1 MRRFKY
7 FAGVLV
13 LIAVVMTIGLS
24 LADGSKKKG
33 KEDKPKGE
41 AKLVTEKNFG
51 SEVLKSKKPVLVDF
65 YADWCGPCRM
75 LAPIIAEIAK
85 EKAERLK
92 VCKVDSDKSKELANK
107 YNIRSIPTLILFKE
121 GKEVARSIG
130 YRDKKALL
138 DWLAQQ
144 LK

>member
-1 MRRFKY
+1 M
-7 FAGVLV
+7 LV

-24 LADGSKKKG
+24 LADDSKKKG
-33 KEDKPKGE
+33 KENKPRGE
-41 AKLVTEKNFG
+41 VTLVTKKNFD

-92 VCKVDSDKSKELANK
+92 VCKVDSDKSKELAGK
-107 YNIRSIPTLILFKE
+107 YNIRSIPTLILFKG

-138 DWLAQQ
+138 DWLAPQ
-144 LK
+144 LKGDK